1 MARNGKT
8 GAAQREFAELLEA
21 HRGLV
26 VKVAATYAR
35 GAADRADLAQD
46 IAVQLW
52 RAWPGYDRSRPLV
65 TWMYRIAL
73 NVAIS
78 WVRAQAVRLRHAASL
93 DQIDEVA
100 DERAADPETE
110 RRLRSLEAF
119 VHQQAPLDR
128 ALLLLHLEDRGQRE
142 VAEILGLT
150 ETNVSTKLH
159 RLKQRLRAEL

>member
-1 MARNGKT
+1 MKRDGTT
-8 GAAQREFAELLEA
+8 GGAQREFAEHLER

-26 VKVAATYAR
+26 LKVAAMYAR
-35 GAADRADLAQD
+35 TAADRADLAQD
-46 IAVQLW
+46 VAVQLW
-52 RAWPGYDRSRPLV
+52 RAWPRYDRSRPLT

-78 WVRAQAVRLRHAASL
+78 WVRAQAVRQRHAGRL
-93 DQIDEVA
+93 DQLDDVA
-100 DERAADPETE
+100 DERAADPDTE
-110 RRLRSLEAF
+110 RRLRLLEAF

-142 VAEILGLT
+142 IAEILGLT

-159 RLKQRLRAEL
+159 RLKLRLRAEL

>member
-1 MARNGKT
+1 MKRDGTT
-8 GAAQREFAELLEA
+8 GAAQREFAELLER

-26 VKVAATYAR
+26 VKVAAMYAR
-35 GAADRADLAQD
+35 AAADRADLAQD

-52 RAWPGYDRSRPLV
+52 RAWPRYDRTRPLT

-78 WVRAQAVRLRHAASL
+78 WVRSQAVRLRHAAPPDQL
-93 DQIDEVA
+93 DDVA
-100 DERAADPETE
+100 DERAADPEIQ
-110 RRLRSLEAF
+110 RRLRALEAF
-119 VHQQAPLDR
+119 IHQQAPLDR
-128 ALLLLHLEDRGQRE
+128 ALLLLQLEERGQRE
-142 VAEILGLT
+142 IAEILGLS